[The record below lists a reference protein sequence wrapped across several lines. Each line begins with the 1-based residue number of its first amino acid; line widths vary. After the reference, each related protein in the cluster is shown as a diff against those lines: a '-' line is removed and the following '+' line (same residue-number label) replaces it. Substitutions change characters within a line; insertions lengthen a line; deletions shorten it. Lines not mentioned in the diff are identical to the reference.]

1 MAVQDLLSQ
10 DEIDALLH
18 GVDDG
23 LVETEVEAT
32 PGSVKSYDLTS
43 QDRIVRGR
51 MPTLEMINERF
62 ARYTRISMFNL
73 LRRSADVAVGGV
85 QVMKFGEY
93 VHSLYVPTSLNL
105 VKMKPLRGTALF
117 ILDAKLV
124 FKLVDN
130 FFGGDGRHAKIEG
143 REFTPTEL
151 RVVRMVLE
159 QAFVDLKEAW
169 QAVLEMNFEYVN
181 SEVNPAMANI
191 VSPSEVVVVSTF
203 HIELDG
209 GGGDL
214 HITMP
219 YSMIEPIREMLDAG
233 FQSDRRPGRAL
244 DQGPA
249 RGRAG
254 RPGTARRHR
263 GPPPAQAARHPAHAA
278 GRRDPGGDAGTHGDA
293 RQRRARLQGQ
303 AGRPQGQPGATDSRS
318 GRALALIASPEK
330 TNHGRRRKSDHRGT
344 GTGRRVGGGAGRG
357 GRRQPGRHRCADGP
371 GRRDPVAEPSTPRA
385 PMEEFGA
392 SPKAPTISGL
402 EGPNLDVILDI
413 PVTISMEVG
422 HTDISIRNLLQLN
435 QGSVIELD
443 RLAGEP
449 LDVLVNGTLIAHGEV
464 VVVNESSASA

>member
-23 LVETEVEAT
+23 LVETEDAAE
-32 PGSVKSYDLTS
+32 PGSVKQYDLTS

-105 VKMKPLRGTALF
+105 VKMKPLRGTGLF

-130 FFGGDGRHAKIEG
+130 FFGGDGRHARIEG

-159 QAFVDLKEAW
+159 QAFIDLKEAW
-169 QAVLEMNFEYVN
+169 QAIMEVNFEYIN

-191 VSPSEVVVVSTF
+191 VGPSEAVVVSTF

-214 HITMP
+214 HVTMP
-219 YSMIEPIREMLDAG
+219 YSMIEPVREMLDAG
-233 FQSDRRPGRAL
+233 FQSDLDDQDERWVNAL
-244 DQGPA
+244 RQDVLDVDVPLSA
-249 RGRAG
+249 
-254 RPGTARRHR
+254 TVARRQLR
-263 GPPPAQAARHPAHAA
+263 L
-278 GRRDPGGDAGTHGDA
+278 RDILHM
-293 RQRRARLQGQ
+293 
-303 AGRPQGQPGATDSRS
+303 QPGDVIPVDMPEDMIM
-318 GRALALIASPEK
+318 RANGVPAFKVKMGSHKGNLAL
-330 TNHGRRRKSDHRGT
+330 
-344 GTGRRVGGGAGRG
+344 
-357 GRRQPGRHRCADGP
+357 Q
-371 GRRDPVAEPSTPRA
+371 
-385 PMEEFGA
+385 
-392 SPKAPTISGL
+392 
-402 EGPNLDVILDI
+402 
-413 PVTISMEVG
+413 
-422 HTDISIRNLLQLN
+422 
-435 QGSVIELD
+435 VIEPIE
-443 RLAGEP
+443 RR
-449 LDVLVNGTLIAHGEV
+449 
-464 VVVNESSASA
+464 

>member
-23 LVETEVEAT
+23 LVQTEMAAE

-62 ARYTRISMFNL
+62 ARYTRISMFNM
-73 LRRSADVAVGGV
+73 LRRSADVAEGGV

-105 VKMKPLRGTALF
+105 VKIKPLRGTALF

-159 QAFVDLKEAW
+159 QAFIDLKEAW
-169 QAVLEMNFEYVN
+169 QAIMEVNFEYIN

-191 VSPSEVVVVSTF
+191 VGPSEAIVVSTF

-214 HITMP
+214 HVTMP
-219 YSMIEPIREMLDAG
+219 YSMIEPVREMLDAG
-233 FQSDRRPGRAL
+233 FQSDLDDQDERWSKAL
-244 DQGPA
+244 REDVLDVSVPLSA
-249 RGRAG
+249 
-254 RPGTARRHR
+254 TVARRQLR
-263 GPPPAQAARHPAHAA
+263 L
-278 GRRDPGGDAGTHGDA
+278 RDILHM
-293 RQRRARLQGQ
+293 
-303 AGRPQGQPGATDSRS
+303 QPGDVIPIELQDELVM
-318 GRALALIASPEK
+318 RANGVPSFKVKLGSHKGNLALQVVEPID
-330 TNHGRRRKSDHRGT
+330 RR
-344 GTGRRVGGGAGRG
+344 
-357 GRRQPGRHRCADGP
+357 
-371 GRRDPVAEPSTPRA
+371 
-385 PMEEFGA
+385 
-392 SPKAPTISGL
+392 
-402 EGPNLDVILDI
+402 
-413 PVTISMEVG
+413 
-422 HTDISIRNLLQLN
+422 
-435 QGSVIELD
+435 
-443 RLAGEP
+443 
-449 LDVLVNGTLIAHGEV
+449 
-464 VVVNESSASA
+464 

>member
-23 LVETEVEAT
+23 LVQTEMAAE

-62 ARYTRISMFNL
+62 ARYTRISMFNM

-105 VKMKPLRGTALF
+105 VKIKPLRGTALF

-169 QAVLEMNFEYVN
+169 QAIMEVNFEYIN

-191 VSPSEVVVVSTF
+191 VGPSEAIVVSTF

-214 HITMP
+214 HVTMP
-219 YSMIEPIREMLDAG
+219 YSMIEPVREMLDAG
-233 FQSDRRPGRAL
+233 FQSDLDDQDERWVKAL
-244 DQGPA
+244 REDLLDVDVPLSA
-249 RGRAG
+249 
-254 RPGTARRHR
+254 TVARRQLR
-263 GPPPAQAARHPAHAA
+263 L
-278 GRRDPGGDAGTHGDA
+278 RDILHM
-293 RQRRARLQGQ
+293 
-303 AGRPQGQPGATDSRS
+303 QPGDVIPVELPEELIM
-318 GRALALIASPEK
+318 RANGVPSFKVKLGSHKGNLALQVVEPI
-330 TNHGRRRKSDHRGT
+330 NRR
-344 GTGRRVGGGAGRG
+344 
-357 GRRQPGRHRCADGP
+357 
-371 GRRDPVAEPSTPRA
+371 
-385 PMEEFGA
+385 
-392 SPKAPTISGL
+392 
-402 EGPNLDVILDI
+402 
-413 PVTISMEVG
+413 
-422 HTDISIRNLLQLN
+422 
-435 QGSVIELD
+435 
-443 RLAGEP
+443 
-449 LDVLVNGTLIAHGEV
+449 
-464 VVVNESSASA
+464 

>member
-1 MAVQDLLSQ
+1 MAMQDLLSQ

-23 LVETEVEAT
+23 LVETESDVE
-32 PGSVKSYDLTS
+32 PGAIKSYDLTS

-105 VKMKPLRGTALF
+105 VKMKPLRGTGLF

-151 RVVRMVLE
+151 RVVRMVIE
-159 QAFVDLKEAW
+159 QAFVDLAEAW
-169 QAVLEMNFEYVN
+169 HAVMPITFEYVN

-214 HITMP
+214 HITLP

-233 FQSDRRPGRAL
+233 FQSDVDDQDERWINALREDILDVSVPLGATVVRRQL
-244 DQGPA
+244 KL
-249 RGRAG
+249 
-254 RPGTARRHR
+254 
-263 GPPPAQAARHPAHAA
+263 
-278 GRRDPGGDAGTHGDA
+278 RDILHM
-293 RQRRARLQGQ
+293 
-303 AGRPQGQPGATDSRS
+303 QPGDVIPVELPEHMIM
-318 GRALALIASPEK
+318 RANGVPSFKVKLGSHKGNLAL
-330 TNHGRRRKSDHRGT
+330 
-344 GTGRRVGGGAGRG
+344 
-357 GRRQPGRHRCADGP
+357 Q
-371 GRRDPVAEPSTPRA
+371 
-385 PMEEFGA
+385 
-392 SPKAPTISGL
+392 
-402 EGPNLDVILDI
+402 ILD
-413 PVTISMEVG
+413 
-422 HTDISIRNLLQLN
+422 
-435 QGSVIELD
+435 
-443 RLAGEP
+443 P
-449 LDVLVNGTLIAHGEV
+449 LERPR
-464 VVVNESSASA
+464 